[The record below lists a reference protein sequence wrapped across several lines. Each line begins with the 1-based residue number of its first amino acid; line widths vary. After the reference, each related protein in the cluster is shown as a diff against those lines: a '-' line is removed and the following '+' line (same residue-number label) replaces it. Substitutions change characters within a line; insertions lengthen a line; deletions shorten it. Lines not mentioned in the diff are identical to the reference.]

1 MEISLCKLELED
13 IKLNSR
19 DSEKLRGYIASKYE
33 SLDIL
38 HNHRGDKFIY
48 RYPRV
53 QYKVIRNKPII
64 IGIEEGVNVISNIG
78 MNEDTFKIGDNIL
91 SNYENKISIN
101 KQKFG
106 CAEDYIEYKFLT
118 PWIALNQ
125 KNISKYKNANFID
138 KEEILKNI
146 LIGNIISIS
155 KSLEYTVDT
164 QLKCWIDLKEKR
176 ANMKGI
182 SHIAFVGSFKI
193 NFYIPSYLGIGKS
206 VSKGFGTIKRVN
218 L

>member
-1 MEISLCKLELED
+1 MEISLCELELED
-13 IKLNSR
+13 IKLNVR
-19 DSEKLRGYIASKYE
+19 DSEKLRGYIANKYE
-33 SLDIL
+33 NLDIL
-38 HNHRGDKFIY
+38 HNHKGDKFIY
-48 RYPRV
+48 RYPKV

-64 IGIEEGVNVISNIG
+64 IGIEEGVNIITNIG
-78 MNEDTFKIGDNIL
+78 MNEDTFQIGDNIL
-91 SNYENKISIN
+91 SSYENKISI
-101 KQKFG
+101 KKEEFG

-125 KNISKYKNANFID
+125 NNISKYKNSNFIE
-138 KEEILKNI
+138 KEEILKKI

-155 KSLEYTVDT
+155 KSLGYTVDR

-182 SHIAFVGSFKI
+182 SHIAFSGRFKV

-206 VSKGFGTIKRVN
+206 VSKGFGTIKRVD